1 MRPFAVSTAA
11 ACSLLIMLLLL
22 LGRIA
27 CTEFKYATTILLPI
41 LGGLSVS
48 VCLCVCVR
56 ACVCVCVCTQ
66 TTEPIDMPFISV
78 DSGGGDF
85 GSCSFH

>member
-1 MRPFAVSTAA
+1 MHRVQRCDITV
-11 ACSLLIMLLLL
+11 
-22 LGRIA
+22 
-27 CTEFKYATTILLPI
+27 LLPI

-48 VCLCVCVR
+48 VCVRACVR

-66 TTEPIDMPFISV
+66 TTEPIDMLFISV